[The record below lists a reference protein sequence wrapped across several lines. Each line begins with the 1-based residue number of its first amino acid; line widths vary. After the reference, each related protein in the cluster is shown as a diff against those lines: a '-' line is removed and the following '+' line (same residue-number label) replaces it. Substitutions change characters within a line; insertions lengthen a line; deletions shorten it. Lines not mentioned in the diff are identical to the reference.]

1 MMWAFFG
8 FWPVLALSSTVQKNP
23 VEGVVKLMEKLQA
36 KVMEEG
42 KAEAAAY
49 DKFACFCKEQA
60 DDKQYSITKKAARI
74 GELAASIKKLEAGIQ
89 TFTDKGA
96 EATTKK
102 EELEK
107 ANKAATEQRNKDFVE
122 FTLKKKDVLA
132 AIEEVLNATA
142 AVKESGEKQEQFLQQ
157 GGPEDA
163 GKASSY
169 DFKGGDTLDKLKEV
183 HRKFKDDLKKLEEA
197 EAESKHAYNMEK
209 GARANE
215 LIAMKALIIK
225 CQTLVGQKSTAKAE
239 DEQEKEG
246 LEGLKTEDEAFL
258 QKLTE
263 ECETK
268 AVAWDARSKRRMNE
282 LTAMATALGF
292 LKGDGVGKYGS
303 SKLTLLRNHSNIKK
317 NITKKVELLKTHAHV
332 HKHGHWVW
340 KAEAVSLMQI
350 EDPIKAKAI
359 SHLAEEASILKST
372 KLEKLVMQI
381 KDSPFDSVK
390 KMIEELITKIDA
402 EQDAETAEIEDCKTD
417 MIAST
422 KKRAKND
429 AKMEK
434 EKAKMVMLSSKIDD
448 HNEDIK
454 TLDAEV
460 SEIYKSLNEATEL
473 RAVEKKEN
481 AVTIS
486 DAQAGK
492 IALTNAISVLK
503 EFYDSPAMFMQK
515 NKNQEEPELNAPESS
530 DFLGDEEGADVSK
543 QNEATGILGLLGTIK
558 EDYESTIEK
567 TSDAED
573 AAEAQYTSFKESSEK
588 EIADKEKV
596 KSNLQKDVR
605 TATADS
611 EQAEEDFGDWSTQKD
626 EAINELNILTP
637 RCSGLGAAAEEK
649 KKRREEEKKA
659 LNDAIVIIGS
669 MGPADAPSF

>member
-1 MMWAFFG
+1 MMRGLFYL
-8 FWPVLALSSTVQKNP
+8 WPVLALSSNIQKNP
-23 VEGVVKLMEKLQA
+23 VQGVVKLLEKLQA
-36 KVMEEG
+36 KIMEEG

-60 DDKQYSITKKAARI
+60 DDKHYSINKKAARI
-74 GELAASIKKLEAGIQ
+74 EELAASIKKLAAGIQ

-107 ANKAATEQRNKDFVE
+107 ANEALTEQRNKDFVE

-209 GARANE
+209 GAGANE

-303 SKLTLLRNHSNIKK
+303 SKLTLLRNPSNIKK
-317 NITKKVELLKTHAHV
+317 NIAKKVELLKTHAH
-332 HKHGHWVW
+332 
-340 KAEAVSLMQI
+340 
-350 EDPIKAKAI
+350 
-359 SHLAEEASILKST
+359 
-372 KLEKLVMQI
+372 
-381 KDSPFDSVK
+381 
-390 KMIEELITKIDA
+390 
-402 EQDAETAEIEDCKTD
+402 
-417 MIAST
+417 
-422 KKRAKND
+422 
-429 AKMEK
+429 
-434 EKAKMVMLSSKIDD
+434 
-448 HNEDIK
+448 
-454 TLDAEV
+454 
-460 SEIYKSLNEATEL
+460 
-473 RAVEKKEN
+473 
-481 AVTIS
+481 
-486 DAQAGK
+486 
-492 IALTNAISVLK
+492 
-503 EFYDSPAMFMQK
+503 
-515 NKNQEEPELNAPESS
+515 
-530 DFLGDEEGADVSK
+530 
-543 QNEATGILGLLGTIK
+543 
-558 EDYESTIEK
+558 
-567 TSDAED
+567 
-573 AAEAQYTSFKESSEK
+573 
-588 EIADKEKV
+588 
-596 KSNLQKDVR
+596 
-605 TATADS
+605 
-611 EQAEEDFGDWSTQKD
+611 
-626 EAINELNILTP
+626 
-637 RCSGLGAAAEEK
+637 
-649 KKRREEEKKA
+649 
-659 LNDAIVIIGS
+659 
-669 MGPADAPSF
+669 